1 MYSYNNISI
10 LSLNSV
16 ESGDSLSEF
25 DCGQKKGS
33 RPKVKNDEG
42 SIEESAS
49 DEDFFG
55 DNTGGVGSDEESKS
69 SSESSS
75 VSEEKTKK
83 KGEKIEKS
91 ISSDEES
98 DSFYNTTGDDIA
110 KQQEKYASLND
121 NSLNFSVTR
130 GISDGERNFHV
141 VSMGDTVWY
150 NSVNPIKVN
159 LEMMYEKRNVQ
170 VPYFVEHLGEHKL
183 RLEYSATNEMDKG
196 GRKYPI
202 TRWMTVIAT
211 SNINPKAELM
221 NELRKFSKHFKKLH
235 SANLKPSPCDRL
247 IDYLNNSGKTR
258 VIDGCKKYMGDD
270 DNVVLE
276 RMNNELIELGN
287 QPHKYS
293 LDQTLD
299 KFLPDYYIKKF
310 LQDFLNATSWDTVSD
325 KVKKIC
331 YKGYPNRQLPNWD
344 KITEPRM

>member
-1 MYSYNNISI
+1 M
-10 LSLNSV
+10 NSV
-16 ESGDSLSEF
+16 ESGDSLS
-25 DCGQKKGS
+25 DIDGRQKEGS
-33 RPKVKNDEG
+33 RRKGNNAEE
-42 SIEESAS
+42 SIEESSS
-49 DEDFFG
+49 DEELVG
-55 DNTGGVGSDEESKS
+55 DNTGGVESDEESKS

-75 VSEEKTKK
+75 VSEEKTKE
-83 KGEKIEKS
+83 KGKQFEKS
-91 ISSDEES
+91 INSDEES
-98 DSFYNTTGDDIA
+98 DSFYNTTSDDIV

-121 NSLNFSVTR
+121 NSLNFLVTR

-183 RLEYSATNEMDKG
+183 RVEYSATNEMDKG

-221 NELRKFSKHFKKLH
+221 SELRKLSKHFKKLH

-276 RMNNELIELGN
+276 RINTELIELGN

-293 LDQTLD
+293 LDETLD

-310 LQDFLNATSWDTVSD
+310 LQDFLDATSWDTVSD

-344 KITEPRM
+344 KIMDTRM